1 MSEEQQGIYEPE
13 EIPNDYGDMGRGEVD
28 DSINDD
34 MRDLAFN
41 EDDIFEPEEEASPGE
56 QYPDA
61 ESADTV
67 RSQYRRVSQV
77 MSTASIGLV
86 YLKATVKINGKS
98 TVVKL
103 PCTACMYQ
111 MAMNRIP
118 VATVYVGMGSSLMWP
133 DSRRVGPETLL
144 RAIEDRDSNE
154 LVHNMLLCELYEER
168 TDNYGV
174 SGKDLLIF
182 RGYIASATPVY
193 QTSPA
198 GSSMQIQFS
207 CFGLAAA
214 LMTSPV
220 AAYTETYMG
229 AVMERYT
236 RSLPMSKDEAKS
248 TGDLVIGFRYD
259 LPQLMQTSF
268 MSEARGTSIA
278 DRVARCVGAVRVGSA
293 WLHQKH
299 DKFKKDVVVST
310 VLGGTCRLKL
320 NANAGNGLADDC
332 DEAFTEQLLSIFMM
346 RMDQVNLWDTIQSTL
361 TSDVFMLQLM
371 PRWSCDAKNDFKIE
385 IGPCTA
391 WKPRR
396 IITLAAGDIVSFK
409 MQHTSFRSLNTPDV
423 FFVNFSDPLA
433 CIGSSAPEL
442 SFGILGVAARTKEL
456 QDKLRI
462 DAVHADL
469 EELNKDTLNCR
480 MKEVPAPQWL
490 SCVAPNK
497 TVMDPGKRDN
507 TKSLSVEHT
516 PSKVSQE
523 LNGPDA
529 SGEQPALKK
538 PTSPDNPRKAT
549 AWDAANTIA
558 RTLFLHYFMT
568 GDEVTLELLPDVRFG
583 LKKDKGI
590 FLENSIGDTIE
601 VDLTDSASGSGLKMR
616 GVLESISYQY
626 AAGQSST
633 ATYTATL
640 TRVRLLDANIPENEE
655 CPIYTSGDI
664 VE

>member
-34 MRDLAFN
+34 LRDQAYN
-41 EDDIFEPEEEASPGE
+41 EDDIFEPEEEPAQE
-56 QYPDA
+56 QFPDA
-61 ESADTV
+61 ESAETV
-67 RSQYRRVSQV
+67 RSQYKRVSQV
-77 MSTASIGLV
+77 MTTASIGLV
-86 YLKATVKINGKS
+86 YLKATVKVDGKP
-98 TVVKL
+98 TPVKL

-133 DSRRVGPETLL
+133 TARSAGPETLL
-144 RAIEDRDSNE
+144 KAIEDRDSNE
-154 LVHNMLLCELYEER
+154 LVHNMLPCELYEEH

-174 SGKDLLIF
+174 PGKDLLIF

-193 QTSPA
+193 QTSAA

-220 AAYTETYMG
+220 AAYTEAYMG
-229 AVMERYT
+229 AVMERYE
-236 RSLPMSKDEAKS
+236 RSKPMSKDETRT
-248 TGDLVIGFRYD
+248 TGDLLIGFRYD
-259 LPQLMQTSF
+259 LDQLMQTDF
-268 MSEARGTSIA
+268 MNQAHGTSIA

-293 WLHQKH
+293 WLHTKSS
-299 DKFKKDVVVST
+299 KFKKDVIVST

-320 NANAGNGLADDC
+320 NANAGNGLGDDC
-332 DEAFTEQLLSIFMM
+332 DEAFTEQLLSIVMT
-346 RMDQVNLWDTIQSTL
+346 RMEQVNLWDTIQSTL

-371 PRWSCDAKNDFKIE
+371 PRWSCDARNDFKIE
-385 IGPCTA
+385 VGPCTA

-409 MQHTSFRSLNTPDV
+409 MQHTSFGSLNTPDV

-456 QDKLRI
+456 QDKLRM
-462 DAVHADL
+462 DAVHEDL
-469 EELNKDTLNCR
+469 EELNKDTINCR
-480 MKEVPAPQWL
+480 IKEVPAPQWL
-490 SCVAPNK
+490 SCVAPSR
-497 TVMDPGKRDN
+497 TVLDPGKRDN
-507 TKSLSVEHT
+507 KVSLAVEHT
-516 PSKVSQE
+516 PSRVSQE
-523 LNGPDA
+523 LAGPDA
-529 SGEQPALKK
+529 AGEQPSLKK

-640 TRVRLLDANIPENEE
+640 TRVRMLDANTPEDEE